1 MLQTRGSK
9 EEEREEEVEEE
20 EQLQLEEVLLNVVHV
35 YSYKMISL
43 SSVPLQYL
51 S

>member
-9 EEEREEEVEEE
+9 EEEREQEVEEE